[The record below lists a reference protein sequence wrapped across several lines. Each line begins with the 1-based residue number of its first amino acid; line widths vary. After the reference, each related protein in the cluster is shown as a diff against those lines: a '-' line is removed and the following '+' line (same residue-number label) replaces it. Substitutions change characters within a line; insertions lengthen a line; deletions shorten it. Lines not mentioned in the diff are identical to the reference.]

1 MDNQVLK
8 ELISKLKMGFLKW
21 ESLHLDPQK
30 NRERFES
37 YRSTEERV
45 FDEAPLDLEIL
56 DCLWELEDA
65 LLKRIASR
73 VKDLYEQYELKTCTI
88 DSDNYQYNDRLVFG
102 YHLREASLDGGRVLG
117 NLKIVLLWPRDQK
130 VETEGSTQLVL
141 QNTVQEFLREHN
153 YQYDPS
159 NQWDLEVVFD
169 KHARL
174 ICIRPQLGYPVYAKG
189 GEKTRNVLLSL
200 IRQMEVQEVEDTFL
214 HFQEKAE
221 KRFGI
226 GGLHQWLRSAGKS
239 LGDR

>member
-1 MDNQVLK
+1 MDNQVVK
-8 ELISKLKMGFLKW
+8 ELISKLKMSFLKW
-21 ESLHLDPQK
+21 ESLHFDPQY
-30 NRERFES
+30 NRERFEN
-37 YRSTEERV
+37 YRSTGKRV

-56 DCLWELEDA
+56 DCLCELEKA
-65 LLKRIASR
+65 FLIRIASQ
-73 VKDLYEQYELKTCTI
+73 VEDLYEQHELKTCTI
-88 DSDNYQYNDRLVFG
+88 HPNNYQYNDRFVFG
-102 YHLREASLDGGRVLG
+102 YHLRDASLDGGRVLG

-130 VETEGSTQLVL
+130 VESEGSTQLVL

-159 NQWDLEVVFD
+159 NHWDLELVFD

-174 ICIRPQLGYPVYAKG
+174 ICIRPKLGYPIYANG
-189 GEKTRNVLLSL
+189 GEKTRDVLLTL
-200 IRQMEVQEVEDTFL
+200 IQRMDAQEVEDTFY

-226 GGLHQWLRSAGKS
+226 GGLHQWLRSAGKN